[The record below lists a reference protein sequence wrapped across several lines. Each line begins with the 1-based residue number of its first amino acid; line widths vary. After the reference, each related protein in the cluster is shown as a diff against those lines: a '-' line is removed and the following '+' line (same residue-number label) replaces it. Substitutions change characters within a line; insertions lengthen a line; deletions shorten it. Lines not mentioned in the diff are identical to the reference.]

1 MFLVIILIISISYP
15 QRQKS
20 KTDMVKTIAETW
32 DMNEAKEEM
41 GTRDSGIFNRL
52 AEVSPPPPSLN
63 VL

>member
-1 MFLVIILIISISYP
+1 MFLVIILIISYP

-52 AEVSPPPPSLN
+52 AEVSPPPPALN

>member
-1 MFLVIILIISISYP
+1 MFLVIILIISYP